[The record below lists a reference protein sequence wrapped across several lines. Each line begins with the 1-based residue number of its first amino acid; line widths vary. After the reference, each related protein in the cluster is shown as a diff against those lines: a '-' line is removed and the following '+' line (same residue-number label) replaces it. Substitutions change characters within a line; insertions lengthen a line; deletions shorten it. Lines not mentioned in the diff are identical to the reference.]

1 MKNTWQAMVT
11 SGSFLLDTHNA
22 ANPNEGSWVGDGL
35 STLFQI
41 KKGVFSENKWKRG
54 NKIRSEQ
61 EENIAISTEKKT
73 RITSS
78 TEKRNSK
85 RWDIFPGKNQEKFHR
100 KIRKNQ

>member
-61 EENIAISTEKKT
+61 EE
-73 RITSS
+73 TSPFLLR
-78 TEKRNSK
+78 KRL
-85 RWDIFPGKNQEKFHR
+85 E
-100 KIRKNQ
+100 

>member
-41 KKGVFSENKWKRG
+41 KKGVFSENK
-54 NKIRSEQ
+54 
-61 EENIAISTEKKT
+61 
-73 RITSS
+73 
-78 TEKRNSK
+78 
-85 RWDIFPGKNQEKFHR
+85 
-100 KIRKNQ
+100 